1 MLKSRQRI
9 AWLALSAAALLL
21 ASCSGPA
28 APAPAATAPPIPEDA
43 YPEVPRVGIEE
54 AKAAFDDGSAV
65 FVDVRS
71 ARDYELA
78 HIPGAINIFYASDP
92 SQFGV
97 LDKAEWIITY
107 CT

>member
-1 MLKSRQRI
+1 M
-9 AWLALSAAALLL
+9 
-21 ASCSGPA
+21 
-28 APAPAATAPPIPEDA
+28 
-43 YPEVPRVGIEE
+43 
-54 AKAAFDDGSAV
+54 KAAFDDGSAV

-78 HIPGAINIFYASDP
+78 HIPGAINIYVAASP